1 MELYSKIAQAFI
13 DERKQL
19 LKLPKIIDKYYFV
32 IVDKNNVM
40 RTSASSTILDE
51 NDSIYHFVCLEIRWP
66 NGKGFY
72 DYSTID
78 TYTIDKNGD
87 IQLGITID
95 EWKLSIVPN
104 NPSAHN
110 SNYPDFGFY
119 FHELNNYPSTLS
131 HLWQTF
137 LKLKECK
144 NIDTLLAFK
153 ELYTTTNDK
162 EGLIKELANKNIENQ
177 ILKEKVESYQK
188 LLEQLKE
195 IIK

>member
-40 RTSASSTILDE
+40 RTSVSSTILDE

-66 NGKGFY
+66 NGKGYY
-72 DYSTID
+72 DHSAID

-87 IQLGITID
+87 IQFGITID
-95 EWKLSIVPN
+95 GWNLSIVPN

-110 SNYPDFGFY
+110 SNYPNFGFY

-144 NIDTLLAFK
+144 NMDTLLAFK

-177 ILKEKVESYQK
+177 ILKEKVESYEK